1 MEVHERTSN
10 RFPYSPYTA
19 ENVIQSS
26 SLTIDQILNFWF
38 DAAAAVAAAVVASYA
53 TVLLAAAADAA
64 ATAALMLREIL
75 KYIFSK

>member
-38 DAAAAVAAAVVASYA
+38 DVAAAAAATAAVVASYA
-53 TVLLAAAADAA
+53 TVVLTAAA